1 MPSSRVR
8 IVLLENLDIDR
19 IPLLELQGR
28 TRWIKLYLSHATL
41 DDIDSDVKTLERE
54 GFRLEIVSCIKDP
67 VLRKVAERVFKFY
80 KIEYRVDKCFAA
92 PEDIVYILRK
102 DMSVVRVLIE

>member
-8 IVLLENLDIDR
+8 ILLLENLDIDR

-41 DDIDSDVKTLERE
+41 DDIDSDVRALERE

-67 VLRKVAERVFKFY
+67 ALRKVAERLFSMY
-80 KIEYRVDKCFAA
+80 KIEHRIDKCFAA